1 LVELI
6 YQSFLIL
13 DLLVGI
19 SAEDIGSACYQFPLP
34 FIDLGRVDL
43 RGLLALLQI

>member
-1 LVELI
+1 LTDLLVKLI

-19 SAEDIGSACYQFPLP
+19 SAEDIASSCYQFSFP
-34 FIDLGRVDL
+34 FCDLCRVDL
-43 RGLLALLQI
+43 KPDG